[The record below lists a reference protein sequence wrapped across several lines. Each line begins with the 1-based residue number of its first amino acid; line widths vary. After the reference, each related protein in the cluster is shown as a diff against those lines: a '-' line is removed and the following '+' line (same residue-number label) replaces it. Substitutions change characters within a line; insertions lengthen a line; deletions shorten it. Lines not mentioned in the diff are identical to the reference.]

1 MSETSKRQFALAGL
15 LARDPIAAQ
24 LHQTHLLVLEQ
35 VCGSERPITP
45 GEIVDSL
52 GISQSQLSRL
62 LATLEDHELVL
73 RSDTKPSFVMATR
86 LGKAMIKRINAYVA
100 SCLADRTA
108 A

>member
-1 MSETSKRQFALAGL
+1 VSRTSKHQFALAGL

-35 VCGSERPITP
+35 VCGSERPVTP
-45 GEIVDSL
+45 GEIVEQL
-52 GISQSQLSRL
+52 GISTSQLSRL
-62 LATLEDHELVL
+62 LATLEDHALIL
-73 RSDTKPSFVMATR
+73 RSDTKPSFILSTK
-86 LGKAMIKRINAYVA
+86 LGKTLTRRVSAYVA

>member
-1 MSETSKRQFALAGL
+1 VSETSKRQFALAGL

-35 VCGSERPITP
+35 VCGNERPITP
-45 GEIVDSL
+45 GEIMERVE
-52 GISQSQLSRL
+52 ISHSQLSRL
-62 LATLEDHELVL
+62 LTTLEDHGLIL

-86 LGKAMIKRINAYVA
+86 LGKAMIKRVNAYVA